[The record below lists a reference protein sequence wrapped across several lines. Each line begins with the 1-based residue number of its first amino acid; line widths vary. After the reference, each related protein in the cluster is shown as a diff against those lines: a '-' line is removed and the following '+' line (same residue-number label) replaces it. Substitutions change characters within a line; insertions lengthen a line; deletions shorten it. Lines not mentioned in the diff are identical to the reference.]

1 MRTFRHT
8 SSSNVESPRRGAVMV
23 FMVAGIVM
31 LLAMVMISVDVASMQ
46 LARTELRAAT
56 DAAAK
61 AGAESLLRTQDKTK
75 AVDAALAFAQLNN
88 VGGKAFKLK
97 STDVVIGTSTVQSD
111 GSWAFASGGTKPNA
125 VRINSLMNG
134 GSASGPVTL
143 AFGKVFNTGNFA
155 PSRTSTA
162 SAMVQEVALVLDR
175 SGSMAWDL
183 SGEDDNY
190 PPGGEDDRRPKKGSR
205 WMALED
211 SVEIYLQEVL
221 NTPVPSRVG
230 LVTWA
235 QDVYDVDDE
244 DTGGSYYDDND
255 DGDGDSDLLDGLA
268 DLLLPA
274 LPYVKARKDYGLTT
288 SFSEV
293 RKTLK
298 QRGNHPIYGKTNM
311 AAGIDKGVEMLTAA
325 DVKPYAQKTMVL
337 MTDGEWNEGRHPVDA
352 AEDARDKGI
361 TIHVV
366 TFLPGAKAVPGT
378 KAWDAQTVATT
389 TGGLYIHANNA
400 TELTAAFRK
409 IARTLPVVL
418 TD

>member
-1 MRTFRHT
+1 
-8 SSSNVESPRRGAVMV
+8 
-23 FMVAGIVM
+23 
-31 LLAMVMISVDVASMQ
+31 MVMISVDVATMQ

-56 DAAAK
+56 DSAAK
-61 AGAESLLRTQDKTK
+61 AGAEALLRTQDKTK
-75 AVDAALAFAQLNN
+75 AVDAAMAFAQLNN

-97 STDVVIGTSTVQSD
+97 TTDVVIGTSAVQSD
-111 GSWAFASGGTKPNA
+111 GSWAFTSGGTKPNA

-134 GSASGPVTL
+134 GSASGPVSL
-143 AFGKVFNTGNFA
+143 AFGKVFNAGSFT

-175 SGSMAWDL
+175 SASMSFDL
-183 SGEDDNY
+183 SGVDWDY
-190 PPGGEDDRRPKKGSR
+190 PPGGAYERRPKKGSR

-211 SVEIYLQEVL
+211 AVEIYLKEVL
-221 NTPVPSRVG
+221 DTPVPSRVS
-230 LVTWA
+230 LVTWS
-235 QDVYDVDDE
+235 QDMSNVPDE
-244 DTGGSYYDDND
+244 DTGGSAYDDHDN
-255 DGDGDSDLLDGLA
+255 GDGDLDLLDGLT

-288 SFSEV
+288 SFNDV
-293 RKTLK
+293 RKILK
-298 QRGNHPIYGKTNM
+298 QRGNHPIYGSTNM
-311 AAGIDKGVEMLTAA
+311 AAGIDKGVEVLTAS
-325 DVKPYAQKTMVL
+325 DVKPYAQRTMIL
-337 MTDGEWNEGRHPVDA
+337 MSDGQWNDGRHPVDA

-366 TFLPGAKAVPGT
+366 TFLPGAKSA
-378 KAWDAQTVATT
+378 DAENVAKT
-389 TGGLYIHANNA
+389 TGGVYIHANNA